1 MQNVQQQQCL
11 QTLHNQIIT
20 GNCLIAE
27 LYRLSLNTPFDF
39 LNFQTSRFS
48 KLLIDFS
55 YFENRASFDKFTEQT
70 EEGRQLEEK
79 FFASFTPFLNS
90 FARFID
96 QLYTFLTDFIDY
108 SREYV
113 DYWRELFTRF
123 KCLDEIE
130 ILSAQLLHILGLLL
144 VLFDFKFPA
153 VIRER
158 IFVALALGINI
169 QFISQM
175 ILFLRF
181 YKGPKT
187 GWLENCVYI
196 CLYFEE
202 GHQTLKNQ
210 FSIMRQLIDNYF
222 NDRWI
227 LHFHVDFKVNLHEKW
242 EGYKAAN
249 AALQNVREL
258 WPISKLASSH
268 LNIIQSPRFPS
279 GLLTRIVTW
288 LESVRNSINQLET
301 SSSDNDKSIQ
311 LLENICTR
319 ISSVTSNQLS
329 SEKQQ
334 NLILHHS
341 LEVANS
347 DLRRLQNI
355 YSLNVNEN
363 NDAGK
368 ENALCQLTDFS
379 SIYLFLFVDENCLL
393 IEKLLREDPLSVRF
407 IFLKLTASVPGL
419 FIHGPSTKIPE
430 LFAKK
435 LSFYYKVLEVKLRL
449 VVQAIPRAIFE
460 EMNNLNQY
468 FSPDSQSVWIEKNR
482 IEQFADLPRR
492 RKLAELTYK
501 ISRLAMGIAQTCIKE
516 LGGDVEINPRALLS
530 DGLCNELKKRLVI
543 ILSADLP
550 PLNDNSSSSVFGV
563 LERRRHLRLRQFRK
577 AFLFVCE
584 HVGIRN
590 GIQIWAEQMH
600 SVTRDCL
607 ARKLAEEQMPS
618 PNYGPSTAVSFS
630 TLPEMNVCRFFDFM
644 LSITKPNLCIYNP
657 SESTWRSVSD
667 RSLKFAY
674 TGFASLENWML
685 SGLATLTGLILH
697 NEINAISKKLS
708 SKNFTDILN
717 SCSIPLDL
725 SSIQKYFNQ
734 KNVPSTQF
742 AIDGNY
748 KEFFVSIAK
757 IGQLF
762 ILLANLHVFVDAEVQ
777 SQLGVVWKAASN
789 FWSSLEID
797 ISSNS
802 QIPELSETLYLR
814 SNELVNL
821 LPKFVFIKS
830 SKSQLFLLATLLHF
844 LQFGSTTI
852 STNKRR
858 EFLDSFAVIQGC
870 HPFDTVKVRLQTM
883 PRPINGQKP
892 LYTGAIDCARQTVTK
907 EGFFALYKG
916 MAAPL
921 VGVSPLFAVFFGG
934 TAVGKWLLQKDPNQK
949 LTFSQNFTAGA
960 IAGIFTTSVMV
971 PDGPV
976 DVVKKLYKEGG
987 IKSIYRGT
995 GATLLRDIPA
1005 SGAYISVYEFL
1016 KAKFS

>member
-1 MQNVQQQQCL
+1 M
-11 QTLHNQIIT
+11 
-20 GNCLIAE
+20 
-27 LYRLSLNTPFDF
+27 DF
-39 LNFQTSRFS
+39 EAS
-48 KLLIDFS
+48 KL
-55 YFENRASFDKFTEQT
+55 
-70 EEGRQLEEK
+70 
-79 FFASFTPFLNS
+79 
-90 FARFID
+90 
-96 QLYTFLTDFIDY
+96 
-108 SREYV
+108 
-113 DYWRELFTRF
+113 
-123 KCLDEIE
+123 E
-130 ILSAQLLHILGLLL
+130 ILVNICRNR
-144 VLFDFKFPA
+144 
-153 VIRER
+153 REP
-158 IFVALALGINI
+158 FEFCLATLGINI

-242 EGYKAAN
+242 EGYKAAS

-268 LNIIQSPRFPS
+268 LNIVQTPRFPS
-279 GLLTRIVTW
+279 GLLSLEKFGNYKKIIEEFNTSLKWLILHSSPKVNPKLNLSSLIKKDVLLEALKKLSHFEFKLKQAENYLRSNWSESIEKLKQIIVNNLSQIIAFLPNSSLDSENAKRTGRIVTW
-288 LESVRNSINQLET
+288 LESVRSSINQLET
-301 SSSDNDKSIQ
+301 NSSDNDKSIQ

-363 NDAGK
+363 NDVGK
-368 ENALCQLTDFS
+368 ENSLCQLTDS
-379 SIYLFLFVDENCLL
+379 SSTYLFLFVDENCSL

-435 LSFYYKVLEVKLRL
+435 LSFFYYKVLEVKLRL

-468 FSPDSQSVWIEKNR
+468 FSPDTQSVWVEKNR

-563 LERRRHLRLRQFRK
+563 LERRRHLRLHQFRK

-607 ARKLAEEQMPS
+607 ARKLADEQMPS
-618 PNYGPSTAVSFS
+618 PNYGPSTAVSLS
-630 TLPEMNVCRFFDFM
+630 TLPEMNVGRFFDFM
-644 LSITKPNLCIYNP
+644 LTITKPNLCIYNP
-657 SESTWRSVSD
+657 SESTWHSVSD

-717 SCSIPLDL
+717 SCSNSIPLDL

-742 AIDGNY
+742 AIDGNS
-748 KEFFVSIAK
+748 KEFFLSIAK

-789 FWSSLEID
+789 FWSIFYYSSLEID

-814 SNELVNL
+814 SNELVDL

-830 SKSQLFLLATLLHF
+830 SKSQLFLLATLFHF

-870 HPFDTVKVRLQTM
+870 FLLLKENGLIWKNLPYLNFNKNSRL
-883 PRPINGQKP
+883 PKFLFNNFP
-892 LYTGAIDCARQTVTK
+892 LK
-907 EGFFALYKG
+907 
-916 MAAPL
+916 
-921 VGVSPLFAVFFGG
+921 
-934 TAVGKWLLQKDPNQK
+934 
-949 LTFSQNFTAGA
+949 
-960 IAGIFTTSVMV
+960 
-971 PDGPV
+971 
-976 DVVKKLYKEGG
+976 
-987 IKSIYRGT
+987 IK
-995 GATLLRDIPA
+995 
-1005 SGAYISVYEFL
+1005 
-1016 KAKFS
+1016 